1 MNTLGIKLSWACMV
15 AFAFSGIIGF
25 IPNPIIGPDAVFVTN
40 TAHNLVHLITALGFS
55 IVALMGNTSSIRFML
70 VFGVTYLIVGLLG
83 FVVTM
88 DNSHGML
95 LGFIH
100 INSLDNFLHLGLGA
114 VILISGYVAKTA
126 VEMQNRYQSSVSTVA
141 GS

>member
-1 MNTLGIKLSWACMV
+1 MNTLGIKLSWACV
-15 AFAFSGIIGF
+15 AAFTFAGILGF
-25 IPNPIIGPDAVFVTN
+25 IPNPVIGPDAIFVTN
-40 TAHNLVHLITALGFS
+40 TAHNFVHLVTALGFS
-55 IVALMGNTSSIRFML
+55 IVALMGNNPSIRFML
-70 VFGVTYLIVGLLG
+70 IFGVTYLVVGLLE

-88 DNSHGML
+88 NDSPGML

-114 VILISGYVAKTA
+114 AILISGYVAKTA
-126 VEMQNRYQSSVSTVA
+126 GEMQNRYQSSVSTVA